1 MELSDRDL
9 NATPPESGNQ
19 TDAGARPG
27 DALPGLVIHGF
38 GPDSGTWL
46 AGVLRS
52 AGNSRRALGPERRL
66 EVVVQ
71 GFGVRLLRSGLGD
84 QSALD
89 GALSEDIHVLAC
101 RNSMTHAGIQADEL
115 HRGVETVDAAVA
127 HLARRQWEGWAYVRL

>member
-9 NATPPESGNQ
+9 SAKQPESASRTETG
-19 TDAGARPG
+19 DRPG
-27 DALPGLVIHGF
+27 DVRPGLVIHGF

-46 AGVLRS
+46 SGVLRS

-71 GFGVRLLRSGLGD
+71 GFGVRLLRAGLGD

-89 GALSEDIHVLAC
+89 GALLEDIHVLAC
-101 RNSMTHAGIQADEL
+101 RNSMIHASVQADEL